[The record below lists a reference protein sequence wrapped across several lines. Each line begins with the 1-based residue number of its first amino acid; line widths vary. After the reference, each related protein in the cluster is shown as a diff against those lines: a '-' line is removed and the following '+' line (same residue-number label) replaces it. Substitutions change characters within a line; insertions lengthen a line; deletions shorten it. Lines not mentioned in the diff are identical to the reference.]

1 LTIRRALLTIL
12 AAVAV
17 LAAVP
22 AVALSSA
29 QDVISDYNDDGQI
42 QGCYSKKDFEQA
54 IDRLDPNGAIYEQSR
69 DILRQARARCVAA
82 GQDPP
87 GEGGGGTGVG
97 LWIGLAAGVVV
108 VAAGAGVMARR
119 RNSGTGPGDGPDEG

>member
-1 LTIRRALLTIL
+1 MAI
-12 AAVAV
+12 

-22 AVALSSA
+22 AVALSSP

-42 QGCYSKKDFEQA
+42 QGCYTKKDFEAA

-69 DILRQARARCVAA
+69 DILRQAEARCLAAA
-82 GQDPP
+82 GDPKADD
-87 GEGGGGTGVG
+87 GGGGTGAG
-97 LWIGLAAGVVV
+97 LWIGIAAGAVV

-119 RNSGTGPGDGPDEG
+119 RSSGGGPGDGADED